1 MRHFKE
7 RRLVVAQV
15 AFGILAGV
23 ASGRAQAYPIPP
35 VTLWDLVKQADTIV
49 LATVEN
55 ERSIERGRGA
65 SHNWS
70 DTVALLSVQEAW
82 KGSAAGQIQVP
93 YPRGMICPAPPRYEA
108 GLTVLAFLTH
118 DRKGARATV
127 GLSYGTLYPEPGE
140 LPVFRELVRQA
151 AAAQSIENEEDQERA
166 RVDWLVRAASEVP
179 TRWHGLYALAPD
191 GDALHSFYDD
201 RKQSAPALTPEHIE
215 QLARAFVA
223 APALDFTLPMMLK
236 ILDGHPNAAVDET
249 AVAATDTVL
258 DATHPP
264 YWAADLVALTLRRLG
279 KSPPPDERR
288 ARGDQDALDRDP
300 LLGGLNIDAP
310 KLRAQWSALRKQ
322 LPFARRTLDR
332 PPNAGVH
339 RTGATTPP

>member
-1 MRHFKE
+1 MQQIME
-7 RRLVVAQV
+7 RRLVAALV
-15 AFGILAGV
+15 AFGILAGG
-23 ASGRAQAYPIPP
+23 AAGRALAYPIPP
-35 VTLWDLVKQADTIV
+35 VTLWDLVSQADTIV

-55 ERSIERGRGA
+55 ERSVDRGRDDTDW
-65 SHNWS
+65 N
-70 DTVALLSVQEAW
+70 DTVAVLSVQEAW
-82 KGSAAGQIQVP
+82 KGKAAGRLQVP

-108 GLTVLAFLTH
+108 GLTVLAFLAH

-151 AAAQSIENEEDQERA
+151 AAAQSIKNDADRERA
-166 RVDWLVRAASEVP
+166 RVDWQVRAAGEVP

-191 GDALHSFYDD
+191 GDALHSFYDG
-201 RKQSAPALTPEHIE
+201 RNKSSPALTPAHVE
-215 QLARAFVA
+215 QLAHAFVA
-223 APALDFTLPMMLK
+223 APALDFTLPMMLR
-236 ILDGHPNAAVDET
+236 ILDGHPSPAVDET

-258 DATHPP
+258 AANDPP
-264 YWAADLVALTLRRLG
+264 YWAADLMALTLRRLG
-279 KSPPPDERR
+279 KSPPLGPSR
-288 ARGDQDALDRDP
+288 AQGDQDALERDP
-300 LLGGLNIDAP
+300 LLGGLDIDAP

-322 LPFARRTLDR
+322 LPFAHRTLDP